1 MEDEDKRRKIR
12 TMIAKRG
19 GGAYNVSV
27 KNEKVEE
34 VKVMKYLYRGNV
46 LLGGVM

>member
-1 MEDEDKRRKIR
+1 MEDKDKRGKIK

-27 KNEKVEE
+27 KGKKIEE

-46 LLGGVM
+46 PLGGVM